1 VSTPLAARV
10 VEHQAK
16 VFLRFWRGTAVAY
29 LVTPVLFLVAM
40 GIGLGDLVDK
50 RSGAV
55 GGVSYLAFVAPG
67 LMVASA
73 MQGAVGES
81 MWPVMAGTKW
91 VRVYHAMAATPVRPG
106 DVYIGVVAWSAARV
120 AMGASAFLAVATLLG
135 AVHSPWAVLAVP
147 AAVLCATSFAAV
159 LTAWSAT
166 QDTDQRFPVVMRVG
180 VMPLFLFSGT
190 FFPVS
195 QLPHWLRPVAAVSPL
210 WHGVELCRAATTGRL
225 RAGPAAVHVA
235 VLAGLIVVGWL
246 WGRRAFTRTLTQ

>member
-1 VSTPLAARV
+1 
-10 VEHQAK
+10 
-16 VFLRFWRGTAVAY
+16 VFTRFWRGTAVAY
-29 LVTPVLFLVAM
+29 LVTPLLFLVAM
-40 GIGLGDLVDK
+40 GVGLGDLVDK

-91 VRVYHAMAATPVRPG
+91 VRVYHAMVATPVRPA
-106 DVYIGVVAWSAARV
+106 DVYVGVVGWAAARV
-120 AMGASAFLAVATLLG
+120 AMGASAFLAVAAMLG
-135 AVHSPWAVLAVP
+135 AVRSPWGVLAVP
-147 AAVLCATSFAAV
+147 AAVLCATAFAAV

-195 QLPHWLRPVAAVSPL
+195 QLPHWLRPVAALSPL
-210 WHGVELCRAATTGRL
+210 WHGVELSRAATTGRFH
-225 RAGPAAVHVA
+225 AGPAAAHVA
-235 VLAGLIVVGWL
+235 VLVGCIAAGWL
-246 WGRRAFTRTLTQ
+246 WGRRAFARTLTQ